1 MPCVNAQGILL
12 LYEHTYKRHSGGL
25 IAPPSVCTK
34 VCHLALKSMPFMSR
48 NYITF

>member
-25 IAPPSVCTK
+25 IAPRLSVPK
-34 VCHLALKSMPFMSR
+34 YA
-48 NYITF
+48 I